1 MGELISFVVQ
11 GEPVAKG
18 RPRFRQN
25 GFAYTPAKTANYENL
40 VKLEYHNQAGD
51 FMFDDC
57 AELAMRIEAFF
68 GIPKSKSKRV
78 QHEMEIG
85 ITKHTKRPDAD
96 NILKAVADAL
106 NGVAYK
112 DDSALCYVEVV
123 KKYSR
128 TPQARITIWE
138 L

>member
-1 MGELISFVVQ
+1 MGELVSFVVQ

-25 GFAYTPAKTANYENL
+25 GFTYTPEKTVNYENL
-40 VKLEYHNQAGD
+40 VKLEYHNHGGY
-51 FMFDDC
+51 MFPPE

-85 ITKHTKRPDAD
+85 VTKHTKRPDAD
-96 NILKAVADAL
+96 NILKAIADAL
-106 NGVAYK
+106 NGIAYK
-112 DDSALCYVEVV
+112 DDSALCYVEVT

-128 TPQARITIWE
+128 TPQTRITIWE